1 MAARKRRRSTGRR
14 RSTSRRRRSAASYV
28 RARPRRRR
36 TYRRNPGF
44 TPRGIIGQIT
54 QGAVDA
60 GWAVGGKAAVRIVR
74 ARVGQEPG
82 TPMAILT
89 ELGTGIVGAY
99 ALRRFLRSTNGAKM
113 FLAGAF
119 MAPVESVIKAAN
131 VPFISP
137 ALGDDGTVP
146 YISGYVAP
154 GEVYPGGGLAGYSQQ
169 GEGLYDNAGM
179 LS

>member
-1 MAARKRRRSTGRR
+1 MAARKRRRRSSGRR
-14 RSTSRRRRSAASYV
+14 KSVARRRRSVALV
-28 RARPRRRR
+28 RARPRRR

-44 TPRGIIGQIT
+44 STRGIVGQIT

-60 GWAVGGKAAVRIVR
+60 AWAVSGKAAVRIVR
-74 ARVGQEPG
+74 ARIGQEPG
-82 TPMAILT
+82 TPMAIAT
-89 ELGTGIVGAY
+89 ELGTGIIGAY
-99 ALRRFLRSTNGAKM
+99 ALRRFARSANGAKM

-154 GEVYPGGGLAGYSQQ
+154 GEVYPGGGLAGYSAP
-169 GEGLYDNAGM
+169 GEGLYDQAGM
-179 LS
+179 MS